1 MWSSSTAQQAEEA
14 GQRVDRDGVPLLQR
28 LGRDE
33 HRERGLPGPD
43 VALEPDPLAVR
54 EVGLEPVDV
63 LADLA
68 HHRRLDQRHRR
79 AVEADALV
87 AARDHAGELAR
98 LAAGEPAG
106 AAAAVARFPRVFVIE
121 EAGAV
126 AAAVGAL
133 GH

>member
-1 MWSSSTAQQAEEA
+1 
-14 GQRVDRDGVPLLQR
+14 VPQLQR

-33 HRERGLPGPD
+33 HRERGLAGPD
-43 VALEPDPLAVR
+43 VALEPDALAVL
-54 EVGLEPVDV
+54 EVALQPVDV

-68 HHRRLDQRHRR
+68 HDGRLDQRDGR

-98 LAAGEPAG
+98 LAVGDATG
-106 AAAAVARFPRVFVIE
+106 AAAAVVRAAGVFVVE